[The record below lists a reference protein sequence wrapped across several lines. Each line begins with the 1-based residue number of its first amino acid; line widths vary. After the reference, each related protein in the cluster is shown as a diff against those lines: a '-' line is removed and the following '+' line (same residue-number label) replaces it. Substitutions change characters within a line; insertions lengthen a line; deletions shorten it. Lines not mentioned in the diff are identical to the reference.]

1 MAEMK
6 SFDEQEK
13 VMGNDIYKEFT
24 ANGKTEGH
32 WVEKISETEYDSNG
46 KHIHY
51 KNPHGDELWWECDSN
66 GNVIHSKNSR
76 GYEDWYEYDS
86 NGNKIHYKTSR
97 GYEDFY
103 EYIYNE
109 DNKIIKKI
117 CYKKIIKED

>member
-24 ANGKTEGH
+24 INGKTEGH
-32 WVEKISETEYDSNG
+32 WVEKISETEYDSNGKEIHSKDSDGYESWTEYDSNG

-76 GYEDWYEYDS
+76 GYEDWYEY
-86 NGNKIHYKTSR
+86 T
-97 GYEDFY
+97 
-103 EYIYNE
+103 YNE
-109 DNKIIKKI
+109 DNKIIKKNLL
-117 CYKKIIKED
+117 